1 MISAFE
7 YFSPLSVEEAMDLLD
22 QHKGSLK
29 ILAGGTDLINGIR
42 QRMVSP
48 LGLLSLRKISSLR
61 YLTFNHDQREL
72 RVGPMT
78 TLTEIATSP
87 LVIQHVPIL
96 AEAAGRVGSI
106 QIRNRGTIGGNICNA
121 SPAAD
126 TIPALLVLQSR
137 VKVIGLGGTRT
148 ISLEQLFLGPGK
160 TALRED
166 EILTEIQIP
175 LSPEESKGVYFKQ
188 GIRRAMD
195 IAIVGVGVLVVFAS
209 SKRKECKDIRIALGS
224 VAPTPL
230 RAPRAEQVIKGRPLD
245 DSLIRETAKEAGK
258 ESRPISDIRA
268 SAEYRKELVV
278 VLTERAIR
286 KAMEDG
292 SPNS

>member
-1 MISAFE
+1 MLSTFD
-7 YFSPLSVEEAMDLLD
+7 YFSPRSVEEAMDLLSR
-22 QHKGSLK
+22 KTGSVK

-42 QRMVSP
+42 QRTVFPSA
-48 LGLLSLRKISSLR
+48 LLSLRRISSLR
-61 YLTFNHDQREL
+61 SLSLDHEHREL
-72 RVGPMT
+72 KIGPMT
-78 TLTEIATSP
+78 TLTEIATSS
-87 LVIQHVPIL
+87 LVSQEAPIL
-96 AEAAGRVGSI
+96 AQAAGRVGSV

-126 TIPALLVLQSR
+126 TVPPLVVLQSR
-137 VKVIGLGGTRT
+137 VAVTGPEGTRT
-148 ISLEQLFLGPGK
+148 IPMEQLYLGPGK

-166 EILTEIQIP
+166 EILTEIRVP
-175 LSPEESKGVYFKQ
+175 LPPEGSKGVYLKQ
-188 GIRRAMD
+188 GLRKAMD
-195 IAIVGVGVLVVFAS
+195 IAIVGVGVLLVFTS
-209 SKRKECKDIRIALGS
+209 SKREGCKDIRIALGS

-230 RAPRAEQVIKGRPLD
+230 RAFRAEQVIRGKTLEEG
-245 DSLIRETAKEAGK
+245 LIREAAKEAGE

-292 SPNS
+292 SIHS